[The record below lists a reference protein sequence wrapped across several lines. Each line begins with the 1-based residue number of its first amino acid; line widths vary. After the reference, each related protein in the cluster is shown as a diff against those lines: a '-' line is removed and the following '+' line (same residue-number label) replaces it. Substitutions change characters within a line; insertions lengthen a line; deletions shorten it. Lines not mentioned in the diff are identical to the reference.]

1 MQNRVLPQPVRPF
14 LKWPGGKYR
23 LVDRIRSA
31 LGPGRRLIEPF
42 AGSGAVF
49 LNTNYERFVIAD
61 SNLDLID
68 LYTRLVDDG
77 DELIESS
84 RELFLPGTNLRGH
97 YYALRDEFNHTRH
110 SRRRA
115 ALFLYLNRHCYNGLC
130 RYNGSGGFNSPFG
143 RYRRPYFP
151 ELEMRG
157 FIAKAQTARF
167 MHAGFEASMALAR
180 RGDVVYCDP
189 PYTPLSRTAHFT
201 DYHTGGFG
209 WEDQERLAQI
219 AQHLGRRGIQVVIS
233 NHDTVAT
240 RVLYSVLGA
249 RIQSFK
255 VRRTISCNA
264 KQRNRVGEL
273 LAVFDD

>member
-1 MQNRVLPQPVRPF
+1 MPSRVLHQSVRPF

-31 LGPGRRLIEPF
+31 LGPGQRLIEPF

-49 LNTNYERFVIAD
+49 LNSPYKRFVVAD

-68 LYTRLVDDG
+68 LYSRLVQDG
-77 DELIESS
+77 NALIEAS
-84 RELFLPGTNLRGH
+84 RELFRPETNVSTR
-97 YYALRDEFNHTRH
+97 YYALREEFNHTRH

-143 RYRRPYFP
+143 RYRQPRFP

-157 FIAKAQTARF
+157 FVIKAKNARF
-167 MHAGFEASMALAR
+167 MHAGFEESMALAR

-209 WEDQERLAQI
+209 WQDQERLANL
-219 AQHLGRRGIQVVIS
+219 AHKLARRGIQVVVS
-233 NHDTVAT
+233 NHDTAAM
-240 RVLYSVLGA
+240 RDLYTGLGA
-249 RIQSFK
+249 RIESFT

-264 KQRNRVGEL
+264 RRRNRVGEL
-273 LAVFDD
+273 LAIFG

>member
-1 MQNRVLPQPVRPF
+1 MQNKVLHQSVRPF

-49 LNTNYERFVIAD
+49 LNTNYDRFIIAD

-77 DELIESS
+77 DDFIETS
-84 RELFLPGTNLRGH
+84 RELFQPQTNLRGH
-97 YYALRDEFNHTRH
+97 YYALREEFNHTRH

-115 ALFLYLNRHCYNGLC
+115 GLFLYLNRHCYNGLC

-157 FIAKAQTARF
+157 FIARAQHARF
-167 MHAGFEASMALAR
+167 LHAGFEQSMALAR

-209 WEDQERLAQI
+209 WEDQERLAQL
-219 AQHLGRRGIQVVIS
+219 AQRLARRGIQVVIS
-233 NHDTVAT
+233 NHDTVVT
-240 RVLYSVLGA
+240 RVLYSALGA
-249 RIQSFK
+249 RIEGFK

-264 KQRNRVGEL
+264 KRRNRVGEL
-273 LAVFDD
+273 LAIFD

>member
-1 MQNRVLPQPVRPF
+1 MQNQVLPQPVRPF

-31 LGPGRRLIEPF
+31 LGSGRRLIEPF

-49 LNTNYERFVIAD
+49 LNTNYHRFVIAD

-68 LYTRLVDDG
+68 LYTRLVNDA
-77 DELIESS
+77 DELIETS
-84 RELFLPGTNLRGH
+84 RELFRPETNVSTR
-97 YYALRDEFNHTRH
+97 YYALREEFNRTRH

-157 FIAKAQTARF
+157 FIAKAQSARF
-167 MHAGFEASMALAR
+167 MHAGFEESMALAR

-209 WEDQERLAQI
+209 WEDQQRLAQL
-219 AQHLGRRGIQVVIS
+219 AQRLASRGIQVVIS

-240 RVLYSVLGA
+240 RVLYSALGA
-249 RIQSFK
+249 RIEGFK

-264 KQRNRVGEL
+264 RRRDQVGEL
-273 LAVFDD
+273 LAVFG